1 MKKVFLLLT
10 AVLVMS
16 GSMFAQNFDF
26 CIGPKFGYQTAKLSY
41 QKADIKAGFAEH
53 FTIGVFGRVEIG
65 NLYVQPEILWFKT
78 ADAFDM
84 SIDTTHASIAGL
96 EFPNSGRFTMTR
108 NAMNIQVPVLI
119 GYKLNLL
126 DKLALRAQVGP
137 TANFIIPAKTVV
149 DKTVGDSG
157 NLPQEL
163 EDTEFDTKSIA
174 WGFQMGLGVDFFRFT
189 LDINYNLGIS
199 KVFGANVIN
208 NYTEW
213 GQYIDTE
220 NIDQTKQNMFM
231 VTVGYKFL

>member
-1 MKKVFLLLT
+1 MKKTFLILATILL
-10 AVLVMS
+10 M
-16 GSMFAQNFDF
+16 GGNMFAQGLDF
-26 CIGPKFGYQTAKLSY
+26 CIGPKIGYQTAKLSY

-84 SIDTTHASIAGL
+84 SIDTTHAAIAGL
-96 EFPNSGRFTMTR
+96 EYPNSGRFTMTR
-108 NAMNIQVPVLI
+108 NAMNIQVPVLV
-119 GYKLNLL
+119 GYKYNLL

-137 TANFIIPAKTVV
+137 TANFIIPSKTVV
-149 DKTVGDSG
+149 DRTIGEP
-157 NLPQEL
+157 NELPEEL

-174 WGFQMGLGVDFFRFT
+174 WGFQMGLGVDFLRFT

-208 NYTEW
+208 NHTEW